1 MNKQKDILNLWGTAD
16 WKYFSNTFP
25 LIISYFLIVIV
36 PYDYRA
42 LIIGLLSVAIIPTTT
57 IMIINARKSI
67 PRFRINIEKISAFLI
82 VINLEFLHIDEFRLA
97 IFTLLLAYLYN
108 LPFLK
113 YDIYKS
119 RALEII
125 AKLSFSNAFA
135 IFLTMTINLS
145 ILLLKITSLN
155 K

>member
-1 MNKQKDILNLWGTAD
+1 MNRLKDILNLWGVAN
-16 WKYFSNTFP
+16 WKYLSITFP
-25 LIISYFLIVIV
+25 LIFLYLLIIVI

-42 LIIGLLSVAIIPTTT
+42 LFIGLLSTAIIPVTT
-57 IMIINARKSI
+57 IMIANTRASI
-67 PRFRINIEKISAFLI
+67 PIRKINSEKIIAFL
-82 VINLEFLHIDEFRLA
+82 VVSNLEFIHIDELRFG
-97 IFTLLLAYLYN
+97 IFTLLLAFIYN

-125 AKLSFSNAFA
+125 AKLSFSTALA

-145 ILLLKITSLN
+145 ILLLKITSFN